1 VNDAQIAL
9 APSFGPSEAR
19 RLTDQVKSDAQ
30 ALWQKLVELYEGGA
44 WSALNYPS
52 WHEYCATEF
61 GFGRSHSYRLLEAGR
76 VAELVPHGGMNERQA
91 RELAPVLR
99 EDDEEAVV
107 DLWCELREEYGEQ
120 LTAAKVRAAVE
131 KRLKPTR
138 VVADRKASTEA
149 EPARVAPR
157 CSDERA
163 RPAALRPGRGQ
174 SPWLARLPHLRLE
187 ALTARLPGL
196 DLAPSR
202 PAGRNRAEGRAEQAD
217 RCSGT
222 LAGRLPRGRRPG
234 LRLARGR
241 SRCDRGDPAMMPA
254 LGASAAAEAQR
265 ILDRAAR
272 RLLEARLDCDAIGA
286 ASGSDDC
293 ALHNGPNQG
302 TPLID
307 GQQIPVPGADGDRGR
322 GGGK

>member
-120 LTAAKVRAAVE
+120 LTAEKVRAAVE

-149 EPARVAPR
+149 EPAPSRRAVPMSERDLQRYVLDVA
-157 CSDERA
+157 RA
-163 RPAALRPGRGQ
+163 RGWLVYHTFDSRRSQPGFPDLILLRADRQ
-174 SPWLARLPHLRLE
+174 VVTELKV
-187 ALTARLPGL
+187 
-196 DLAPSR
+196 
-202 PAGRNRAEGRAEQAD
+202 GRNKPTDAQELWLDAFHEAGAQVCVWREGD
-217 RCSGT
+217 
-222 LAGRLPRGRRPG
+222 L
-234 LRLARGR
+234 
-241 SRCDRGDPAMMPA
+241 
-254 LGASAAAEAQR
+254 
-265 ILDRAAR
+265 
-272 RLLEARLDCDAIGA
+272 DAIA
-286 ASGSDDC
+286 ET
-293 ALHNGPNQG
+293 L
-302 TPLID
+302 
-307 GQQIPVPGADGDRGR
+307 R
-322 GGGK
+322 